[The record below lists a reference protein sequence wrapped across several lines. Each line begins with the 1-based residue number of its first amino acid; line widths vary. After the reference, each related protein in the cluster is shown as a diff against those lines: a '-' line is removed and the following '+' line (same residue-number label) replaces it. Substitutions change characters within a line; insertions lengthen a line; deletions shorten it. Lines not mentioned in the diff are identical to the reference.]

1 MQQLVLKLH
10 AVYDSK
16 ESSVAAVIRPVGVDH
31 ANLGYRRVA
40 VLGFEIILTER
51 NVVRVHG
58 ETVFFDEVLKPSSV
72 EIDKS
77 VESSDFGRNVV
88 FHGERL
94 GLFETCLACLNRV
107 DDIFLYPLRVGI
119 GDVADE
125 DVYFR
130 RAYQRALAL
139 RDYLYALSRR
149 VGALVELTGQEFD
162 GKALAVYLDA
172 VRYNVELGLGEH
184 GALRIVKEFWRDIL
198 RIVAVDNAHIF
209 KIFYPEQVVSLAE
222 QGLCLLRELLFLF
235 DEYSVYHLFF
245 LPCGERFRADVVP
258 VEGVFKMNFFCLF
271 VCRGYCL
278 PKRIF
283 DRRHAENSASACHEL
298 AVFLGG
304 TRDIYAVSNLVRDI
318 YFISLFV
325 CHGIAL

>member
-1 MQQLVLKLH
+1 M
-10 AVYDSK
+10 
-16 ESSVAAVIRPVGVDH
+16 
-31 ANLGYRRVA
+31 
-40 VLGFEIILTER
+40 LGFEIILTER

-58 ETVFFDEVLKPSSV
+58 KTVFFDEVLKPGSV

-77 VESSDFGRNVV
+77 VESSDFGRDII

-94 GLFETCLACLNRV
+94 GLFKACLARLNGV
-107 DDIFLYPLRVGI
+107 DDIFLYLLSVGV
-119 GDVADE
+119 GYVADE
-125 DVYFR
+125 DVYFS

-139 RDYLYALSRR
+139 RDYLDALSRR

-184 GALRIVKEFWRDIL
+184 GALCVVKKFGRDIF

-209 KIFYPEQVVSLAE
+209 KIFYPEQVVRFAE

-271 VCRGYCL
+271 VCRGDSLFERVLNC
-278 PKRIF
+278 RNS
-283 DRRHAENSASACHEL
+283 ENSAAARHEL

-304 TRDIYAVSNLVRDI
+304 TRDIYTVPNLVRDI

>member
-1 MQQLVLKLH
+1 M
-10 AVYDSK
+10 
-16 ESSVAAVIRPVGVDH
+16 IRPVGVDH

-77 VESSDFGRNVV
+77 VKSSDFGRNVV

-139 RDYLYALSRR
+139 
-149 VGALVELTGQEFD
+149 
-162 GKALAVYLDA
+162 
-172 VRYNVELGLGEH
+172 
-184 GALRIVKEFWRDIL
+184 
-198 RIVAVDNAHIF
+198 
-209 KIFYPEQVVSLAE
+209 
-222 QGLCLLRELLFLF
+222 
-235 DEYSVYHLFF
+235 
-245 LPCGERFRADVVP
+245 
-258 VEGVFKMNFFCLF
+258 
-271 VCRGYCL
+271 
-278 PKRIF
+278 
-283 DRRHAENSASACHEL
+283 
-298 AVFLGG
+298 
-304 TRDIYAVSNLVRDI
+304 
-318 YFISLFV
+318 
-325 CHGIAL
+325 